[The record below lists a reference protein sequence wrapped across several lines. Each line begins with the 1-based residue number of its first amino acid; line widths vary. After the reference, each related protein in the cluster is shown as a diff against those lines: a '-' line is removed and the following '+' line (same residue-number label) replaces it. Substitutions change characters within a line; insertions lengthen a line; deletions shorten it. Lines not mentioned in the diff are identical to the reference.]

1 VRQYPLDGFER
12 KKEQSQKAIIEAAM
26 ELFKLHGFKKASIS
40 EIARAAGVSPVTI
53 YNHYGSKDGL
63 VRETVKALMRRIM
76 DKAWQIIHSD
86 VPFPEKMETII
97 FDKAKIASEYRG
109 EVMREAARNDPELR
123 EWLDAFWKE
132 DVNKATL
139 ELLEEGKREGFINLE
154 LPVELMVQYLEIIR
168 RGVFASPELVAEI
181 KPDLEVYRQLNYL
194 FIYGLVGKRD

>member
-53 YNHYGSKDGL
+53 YNHFGSKDGL

-76 DKAWQIIHSD
+76 DKAWQIIRSD
-86 VPFPEKMETII
+86 APFPEKMETII

>member
-1 VRQYPLDGFER
+1 VDGFER
-12 KKEQSQKAIIEAAM
+12 KKEQSKRAIIEAAM

-40 EIARAAGVSPVTI
+40 DIARAADVSPVTI
-53 YNHYGSKDGL
+53 YNHFESKEGL
-63 VRETVKALMRRIM
+63 VRETVKALLMRILEKARGVILQ
-76 DKAWQIIHSD
+76 DK
-86 VPFPEKMETII
+86 PFPEKLETIV

-109 EVMREAARNDPELR
+109 EMMREAARNDPELM
-123 EWLDAFWKE
+123 EWLETFWKE

-139 ELLEEGKREGFINLE
+139 ELLEEGKRAGFINLD
-154 LPVELMVQYLEIIR
+154 LPVELMVKYLEIIR